1 MNREVTHL
9 QVLAE
14 LERLA
19 LDKEFVKD
27 VTNKNPTNK
36 HLENFIFSWNNLI
49 LNKKE
54 IGKLALKKLTW
65 TNLGYRMAKRF
76 GKKSED
82 EMRYVFRVIKE
93 DFKRRK

>member
-19 LDKEFVKD
+19 MENKYKKD
-27 VTNKNPTNK
+27 FTNKNPGNRHFKEFTDG
-36 HLENFIFSWNNLI
+36 WNNQVSGQ
-49 LNKKE
+49 E
-54 IGKLALKKLTW
+54 YGSALKNLTW
-65 TNLGYRMAKRF
+65 NNLGYRMAKRF
-76 GKKSED
+76 GEKSEED
-82 EMRYVFRVIKE
+82 RRYVFQIIKE